1 FQSPGAPLGRIVDP
15 GLHQTFQRA
24 KIFFQIEDAIAQLE
38 IKTRAVELAA
48 MFQTSKRLLRHA
60 RIEYLSLEVVY
71 LLRLRTR
78 DCPCG
83 GSANHGTAGKQRSVA
98 KRSHRR
104 RASIPCC

>member
-1 FQSPGAPLGRIVDP
+1 
-15 GLHQTFQRA
+15 
-24 KIFFQIEDAIAQLE
+24 
-38 IKTRAVELAA
+38 

-78 DCPCG
+78 DGRRG
-83 GSANHGTAGKQRSVA
+83 GANNHGTAGKQRRVA

-104 RASIPCC
+104 RASIPFC